1 MPVMMRMHSCS
12 LDVVFE
18 TIVGVH
24 VLQAHALYLTS
35 PHEGMAVPRI
45 MYLFSWHSWGRRDLA
60 FKRYT
65 GRQKAL
71 AKMVQQLTAK
81 GGKNTLVGFGNW
93 SARDSAG
100 IIKKHPCSPA
110 KKLLRALRPHCTVVM
125 VDEYRTSKLCS
136 QCHARM
142 LNMKTRV
149 DGPDGV
155 RKSKSVHAVLFCS
168 NRSCA
173 VRVNRDCNASRNI
186 FALLLAMVQG
196 RQRPRR
202 FRRGV

>member
-1 MPVMMRMHSCS
+1 MV
-12 LDVVFE
+12 
-18 TIVGVH
+18 VGVH
-24 VLQAHALYLTS
+24 VLQAHLLYLTS
-35 PHEGMAVPRI
+35 RHDGMATPRI

-60 FKRYT
+60 FTRYT
-65 GRQKAL
+65 GQQKAL
-71 AKMVQQLTAK
+71 GKMVRQLT
-81 GGKNTLVGFGNW
+81 GKAGSNTLIGFGNW
-93 SARDSAG
+93 SAKNSAG

-110 KKLLRALRPHCTVVM
+110 KKLLHALRPHCTVVM

-136 QCHARM
+136 QCAARM

-155 RKSKSVHAVLFCS
+155 RSSKSVHAVLFCS

-186 FALLLAMVQG
+186 MALLLAMVQG
-196 RQRPRR
+196 KRPRR
-202 FRRGV
+202 FCRGG